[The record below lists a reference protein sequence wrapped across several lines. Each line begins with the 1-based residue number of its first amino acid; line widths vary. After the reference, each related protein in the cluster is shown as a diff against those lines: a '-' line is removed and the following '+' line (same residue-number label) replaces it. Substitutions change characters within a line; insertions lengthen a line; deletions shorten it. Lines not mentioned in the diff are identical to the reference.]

1 MNREHP
7 PIEALFERLASLPE
21 VEAIA
26 LGGSRAGADYDEA
39 SDYDVYL
46 YCRGEIPEEVRRD
59 LLAPF
64 CSRMELGNRF
74 WEYEDNC
81 TLTGGVDIDLLYRNL
96 DEFVEDVADVVERC
110 QPRNGYTTCMWHNLR
125 TCKILYDRDG
135 RLAQAKQ
142 RFSVPYPP
150 ELRQNIVRR
159 NWKLL
164 RAGMPAYEK
173 QIQKAVRRGDW
184 VSVNHR
190 TAAFLES
197 YFDVLFALN
206 RQTHPGE
213 KRLVE
218 LCREKCE
225 RLPERFEE
233 NLTVLFSDL
242 FVRPERTAADL
253 NEILVQMEKIVVG
266 VI

>member
-1 MNREHP
+1 MTEK
-7 PIEALFERLASLPE
+7 LFAELCGLDE
-21 VEAIA
+21 VEALA
-26 LGGSRAGADYDEA
+26 LGGSRAGEDFDAA
-39 SDYDVYL
+39 SDYDVYV
-46 YCRGEIPEEVRRD
+46 YCTGPVPLEKRREI
-59 LLAPF
+59 L
-64 CSRMELGNRF
+64 SRYCDILELGNRF

-81 TLTGGVDIDLLYRNL
+81 RLKNKIEIDILYRDL
-96 DEFVEDVADVVERC
+96 DGFTQDVAQTVE
-110 QPRNGYTTCMWHNLR
+110 QFQARNGYTTCMWHNLR

-233 NLTVLFSDL
+233 NLTALFSDL

-253 NEILVQMEKIVVG
+253 NEILVQMEKIIAG
-266 VI
+266 MI